1 MLERLLNMETY
12 EKVIIL
18 CCGSFIMLILFLILR
33 QGF

>member
-18 CCGSFIMLILFLILR
+18 CCGSFTMLILFLILR